1 MIIISFQIIYG
12 DDNFIIGKKERRG
25 ENRRG
30 EEAKKSSCYLP
41 KQIEQL
47 LLPNIEERI
56 RNRVET
62 IGSCQPYSSR
72 YEPCRKPIGKYYR

>member
-1 MIIISFQIIYG
+1 
-12 DDNFIIGKKERRG
+12 
-25 ENRRG
+25 
-30 EEAKKSSCYLP
+30 LP

-62 IGSCQPYSSR
+62 IEQLLL
-72 YEPCRKPIGKYYR
+72 PCRKPIGKYYR